1 MPQHTK
7 IKTWLVVLILIAVL
21 AITGKP
27 LLEWIGDSLIVSDA
41 VEKADLITA
50 VSGPEY
56 RIVYAAELYKKG
68 LAATLFFTGGYSEE
82 NQRYEA
88 NWSEYLATITGVP
101 QEAIAID
108 DTTIV
113 STYEEAE
120 RLKAYIEAHPEKNIK
135 NIIVVTDPYHTRRAR
150 WAYQKVLGD
159 QVTIQMASVPFDRTG
174 YTKEW
179 WKQAVSRK
187 MVLTEYLK
195 SIYYVFRYQ
204 VTSGGLQKWL
214 SQFDKF

>member
-1 MPQHTK
+1 MSQYKK
-7 IKTWLVVLILIAVL
+7 IRPLLFLLILLTLLIIA
-21 AITGKP
+21 GKP
-27 LLEWIGDSLIVSDA
+27 LLQWMGDSLIVSDS

-68 LAATLFFTGGYSEE
+68 LAATLFFTGGYSSE

-88 NWSEYLATITGVP
+88 NWSEYVATITGVP

-108 DTTIV
+108 NTTNV

-150 WAYQKVLGD
+150 WAYRKVLGD
-159 QVTIQMASVPFDRTG
+159 QFTIQMASVPFDRTG
-174 YTKEW
+174 YTKQW
-179 WKQAVSRK
+179 WAQAVSRK

-204 VTSGGLQKWL
+204 ITSGGLQKWL